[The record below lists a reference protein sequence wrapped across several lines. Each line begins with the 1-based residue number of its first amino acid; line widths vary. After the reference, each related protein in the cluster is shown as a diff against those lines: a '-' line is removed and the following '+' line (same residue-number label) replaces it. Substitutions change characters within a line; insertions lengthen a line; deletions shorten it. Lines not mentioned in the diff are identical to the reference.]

1 MGPPPEIDQKYTFP
15 SEDRLRPVSP
25 QDYIEKPDR
34 ETVPLFTVREG
45 PPAYSK
51 KASLLDQVR
60 HAIRSRHYSHRTEEA
75 YIGWIRRYILFHG
88 RRHPAKMGKREMS
101 QFLTHLAVRDR
112 VSASTQ
118 TQALSALL
126 FLYKNVLGQ
135 EVDWIDTIVRAK
147 APKRLPIVLSREEV
161 RAVIEQMQGS
171 TKLMA
176 LLLYGAGLRVGEC
189 ARLRV
194 KDVDL
199 KSNQLLVRGGKGEK
213 DRVTVLPSVARRRLT
228 DHLRRR
234 WIEHS
239 NEMKRGEGWV
249 ELPFALG
256 RKYMNAGRSWP
267 WQWVFPAT
275 RTYLHRETGQRRR
288 HHIHETVLQRA
299 VREAVIKA
307 RISKPASCHTLR
319 HSFATHLLE
328 NGYDIRTL
336 QELLGHRDLSTTM
349 VYTHVLDRGAGGVKS
364 PADGVLTP

>member
-1 MGPPPEIDQKYTFP
+1 MGTPPQIDKKYVLP
-15 SEDRLRPVSP
+15 SQDRLWPVSP
-25 QDYIEKPDR
+25 QEYIEKPDR
-34 ETVPLFTVREG
+34 EMPPQFTLREG
-45 PPAYSK
+45 LPTHPK
-51 KASLLDQVR
+51 RTSLLDQVR
-60 HAIRSRHYSHRTEEA
+60 HAIRSRHYSRRTEEA

-88 RRHPAKMGKREMS
+88 KRHPAKMGRREMS

-126 FLYKNVLGQ
+126 FLYKKVLGQ
-135 EVDWIDTIVRAK
+135 EVDWIDAIVRAK
-147 APKRLPIVLSREEV
+147 APKRLPVVLSRDEV
-161 RAVIEQMQGS
+161 RTVIDQMQGS

-176 LLLYGAGLRVGEC
+176 LLLYGSGLRVGEC
-189 ARLRV
+189 VRLRM

-199 KSNQLLVRGGKGEK
+199 KSNQILVRGGKGEK
-213 DRVTVLPSVARRRLT
+213 DRVTVLPAVAKRRLAE
-228 DHLRRR
+228 HLRGR
-234 WIEHS
+234 WVEHG

-249 ELPFALG
+249 ELPFSLG
-256 RKYMNAGRSWP
+256 RKYVNAGRSWA

-275 RTYLHRETGQRRR
+275 RTYVHRETGQRRR

-336 QELLGHRDLSTTM
+336 QELLGHKDLSTTM

-364 PADGVLTP
+364 PADGVLAP